1 MNKIHSICL
10 ASFHLTIVLI
20 YLVDADSFQFPGKEN
35 GKLFFFLFLISELN
49 VVVLKYGIS
58 QSDPSEP
65 K

>member
-1 MNKIHSICL
+1 MNKHAICL

-20 YLVDADSFQFPGKEN
+20 NLVDADSFQFPGKEN
-35 GKLFFFLFLISELN
+35 GKFFFLFLISELN